1 MSPGRHAADDGSL
14 GRSAGMAAGR
24 GIGLIAIA
32 LLIGIALYNSADNSP
47 GTATSSSA
55 SKRTTTTVKRHTTTL
70 PPTTLPPLR
79 PAREVRVVVVNGT
92 TTKGAAAKVSDPLN
106 KTAGYNTLRPADGT
120 AAVKAAP
127 PKTTLVYFTTG
138 YEREAKAI
146 AGFLGLGAKA
156 VAMLPTPPP
165 AAPADLNNAN
175 VVVLVGADLAAKPP
189 AQAGAT
195 SSTTTSTTA
204 KP

>member
-32 LLIGIALYNSADNSP
+32 LLVGIVLYNAADTSP
-47 GTATSSSA
+47 ATTVVGEGQKPTATTA
-55 SKRTTTTVKRHTTTL
+55 PVRTTA
-70 PPTTLPPLR
+70 PTTSLPPLR
-79 PAREVRVVVVNGT
+79 APSEVRLVVVNGT

-106 KTAGYNTLRPADGT
+106 KTAGYNTLKPADAT
-120 AAVKAAP
+120 AAVKQAP
-127 PKTTLVYFTTG
+127 PKTSLVYFTVG
-138 YEREAKAI
+138 YEREARAV
-146 AGFLGLGAKA
+146 ATFLGLGVKA
-156 VAMLPTPPP
+156 VSALPNPPP

-189 AQAGAT
+189 ASPGAT
-195 SSTTTSTTA
+195 TTTSTTA

>member
-47 GTATSSSA
+47 GTEAGSSA
-55 SKRTTTTVKRHTTTL
+55 PRTTTTVERHSTTL

-79 PAREVRVVVVNGT
+79 PASEVRVVVVNGT

-106 KTAGYNTLRPADGT
+106 QTAGYNTLRPADAT
-120 AAVKAAP
+120 AAVKASP
-127 PKTTLVYFTTG
+127 PKTSLVYFTTG

-146 AGFLGLGAKA
+146 AVFLGLGVKA
-156 VAMLPTPPP
+156 VALLPTPPP
-165 AAPADLNNAN
+165 AAPAELNNAN
-175 VVVLVGADLAAKPP
+175 VVVLVGADLAANPP
-189 AQAGAT
+189 AQAG